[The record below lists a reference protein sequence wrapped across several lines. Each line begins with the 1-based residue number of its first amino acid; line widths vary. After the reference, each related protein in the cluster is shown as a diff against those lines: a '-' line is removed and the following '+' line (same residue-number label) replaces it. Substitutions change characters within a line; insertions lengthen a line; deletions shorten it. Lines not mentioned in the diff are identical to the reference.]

1 MKVCVLASGSSG
13 NSIYVEQ
20 NGTALLIDA
29 GMSGKRI
36 EERLRAVGAEAD
48 RLRAIVVTH
57 EHADHIQGVGVLARR
72 YRIPVWL
79 TEGTLKASR
88 GIFKGR
94 EPIRLFQ
101 NDEAFAVGDL
111 HFQPFSLSHDAAD
124 PVNFSV
130 SAGDSRLAVATDTG
144 TVTHLVR
151 ERLRGSDLVVIESN
165 HDPDMLMNGPYPWH
179 LKQRING
186 NQGHLANGR
195 AAETLKGLAEE
206 GLKQA
211 VLAHLSEQNNR
222 PELALEA
229 CRSELG
235 GRGLADFRLS
245 VAFQERPSD
254 VFVI

>member
-1 MKVCVLASGSSG
+1 M
-13 NSIYVEQ
+13 
-20 NGTALLIDA
+20 
-29 GMSGKRI
+29 
-36 EERLRAVGAEAD
+36 RAVDAEPG

-57 EHADHIQGVGVLARR
+57 EHTDHIQGVGIMARR
-72 YRIPVWL
+72 YRIPVYL
-79 TEGTLKASR
+79 TQGTLKASR
-88 GIFKGR
+88 GIFKGK
-94 EPIRLFQ
+94 EQVRLFH

-124 PVNFSV
+124 PVNFAV

-144 TVTHLVR
+144 IVTHLVR

-195 AAETLKGLAEE
+195 AAETLSALAEE

-222 PELALEA
+222 PDLALEA
-229 CRSELG
+229 CRSKLD
-235 GRGLADFRLS
+235 GRGGAGFRLS
-245 VAFQERPSD
+245 VASQSRPSEI
-254 VFVI
+254 FVI